1 MINLVVKCCQN
12 VKENFFFV
20 FLVPKL
26 IITEGSTKSDEMQ
39 PDDVFL
45 NDEETNSELHNS
57 VNGLK
62 DLKVDEKLMQ

>member
-1 MINLVVKCCQN
+1 
-12 VKENFFFV
+12 
-20 FLVPKL
+20 
-26 IITEGSTKSDEMQ
+26 MQ

>member
-1 MINLVVKCCQN
+1 MINLV

-26 IITEGSTKSDEMQ
+26 IITEGSTRSDEMP

-62 DLKVDEKLMQ
+62 R